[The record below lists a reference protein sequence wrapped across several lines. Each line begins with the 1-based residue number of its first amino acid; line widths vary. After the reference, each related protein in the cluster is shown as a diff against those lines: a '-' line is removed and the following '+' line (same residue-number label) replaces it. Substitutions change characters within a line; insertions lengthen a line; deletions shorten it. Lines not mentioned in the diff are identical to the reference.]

1 MHSVSIKVSLGCV
14 CLFERVARLSALT
27 PLTAFAIMPP
37 VPETMRE
44 QMAGMPRQMPHKAV
58 PDGAGLGFI
67 CLIKGYGEIAHFGDS
82 KKQPNFCVGAYPSC
96 LTSYFQTN
104 SPFDLLMFRPENWD
118 GLHKISW
125 KGGEDGL
132 DGQCTYYARWYC
144 FGFSERSMR
153 PFFPSCLAFTATV
166 NICLEYSFS

>member
-44 QMAGMPRQMPHKAV
+44 QMAGMPRQMPHKVV
-58 PDGAGLGFI
+58 PDGDGLGFI

-82 KKQPNFCVGAYPSC
+82 KKQPNFCVGAY
-96 LTSYFQTN
+96 
-104 SPFDLLMFRPENWD
+104 DLSIMSHFLLPD
-118 GLHKISW
+118 
-125 KGGEDGL
+125 
-132 DGQCTYYARWYC
+132 
-144 FGFSERSMR
+144 
-153 PFFPSCLAFTATV
+153 
-166 NICLEYSFS
+166 